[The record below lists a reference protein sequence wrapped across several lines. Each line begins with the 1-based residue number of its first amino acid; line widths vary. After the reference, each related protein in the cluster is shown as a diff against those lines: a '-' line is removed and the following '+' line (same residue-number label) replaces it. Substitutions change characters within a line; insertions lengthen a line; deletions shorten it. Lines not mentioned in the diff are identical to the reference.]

1 MPLNPPRRR
10 SPLHGAI
17 VTATLPVITLAGISV
32 AAAPAQAAPGP
43 AGMAPTAKNIAA
55 SKARIAASLQ
65 ASAAKK
71 SASNT
76 VTVKRGDSLWA
87 IATRNEVPLAQL
99 LKLNGLKAS
108 DVIHP
113 GDRLVLRAT
122 SAASSST
129 KASAGTSKVT
139 ASSAK
144 AASHT
149 IKAGDTLSGIAH
161 RYGLTLPNLLKL
173 NGLKASAIIYPG
185 QKLKLGA
192 TASASTSTSG
202 SASSTSSA
210 KKPGVSASTGTS
222 AVKAAASHTIK
233 AGDTLS
239 GIAAKYSVSL
249 NELLAANGLNRSSII
264 YVGRTLKLP
273 ATATSGTSGASST
286 GSIPKTFLQYT
297 YSDATNRS
305 ANANKATLN
314 ARSVPS
320 RAQMRQ
326 IVIAEAKRRGVDPAL
341 AVGHASVESGF
352 DARAVSPANALGV
365 MQMLPSTGEWI
376 SQRVGRKLDLLDP
389 YDNVIAGVEYIK
401 YLQSTARSFDEGI
414 GAYYAGPSGVVKR
427 GLKNDV
433 LDYVNKVKAAMSA

>member
-17 VTATLPVITLAGISV
+17 VTATLPVITLAGITV
-32 AAAPAQAAPGP
+32 AAAPAEAAPGP

-55 SKARIAASLQ
+55 SKARITASLQ

-71 SASNT
+71 SMSNT

-87 IATRNEVPLAQL
+87 IATRNQVSLAQL

-122 SAASSST
+122 SASSSST
-129 KASAGTSKVT
+129 KASSGASKVA
-139 ASSAK
+139 ASGTK
-144 AASHT
+144 ATSHT

-161 RYGLTLPNLLKL
+161 RYGISLSSLLKL
-173 NGLKASAIIYPG
+173 NSLKASAVIYPG

-192 TASASTSTSG
+192 AAT
-202 SASSTSSA
+202 TSSA
-210 KKPGVSASTGTS
+210 SGSTKKPTVSASTGTS
-222 AVKAAASHTIK
+222 AVKASSTHTI
-233 AGDTLS
+233 ASGDTLS

-273 ATATSGTSGASST
+273 ATASKSTSSASST
-286 GSIPKTFLQYT
+286 GSIPKTFLHYT

-314 ARSVPS
+314 ARTVPS

-326 IVIAEAKRRGVDPAL
+326 IVIAEAKRQGVNPAL

-365 MQMLPSTGEWI
+365 MQMLPSTGEWM
-376 SQRVGRKLDLLDP
+376 SQRMGRKLDLLDP
-389 YDNVIAGVEYIK
+389 YDNVAAGVAYIK
-401 YLQSTARSFDEGI
+401 YLQSTARNVNEGI
-414 GAYYAGPSGVVKR
+414 GAYYAGPAGVVKR

-433 LDYVNKVKAAMSA
+433 LDYVNKVKAAMAS